1 MWIALNFITMSAELE
16 KKQILL
22 IDDNL
27 TFLKSVRLALGKIG
41 FKCQIAQSIEAARE
55 LLAKESF
62 ELIICD
68 YFMPDCDGK
77 SALADLGST
86 YKKCGLILTS
96 SYPLDIEFKKSDR
109 FTFVDKLGLLEWLS
123 EKYTELQYV

>member
-1 MWIALNFITMSAELE
+1 MLSAMSAE
-16 KKQILL
+16 KDKIQILL

-27 TFLKSVRLALGKIG
+27 SFLKSMRLALGKIG
-41 FKCQIAQSIEAARE
+41 FQCQIAQSIEAAKD
-55 LLAKESF
+55 LLSGETF
-62 ELIICD
+62 NMIICD

-77 SALADLGST
+77 SALAELGEAH
-86 YKKCGLILTS
+86 KKCRLILTS

-109 FTFVDKLGLLEWLS
+109 FIFVDKLGLLEWLS